1 MAWIEVHD
9 TLPDHPKVLRAAK
22 ALKLDSDALVGKLVR
37 LWVWAL
43 GNREDGMLNDLD
55 ADRLDVI
62 MQYRGKASALLEA
75 LVENRLLD
83 ALPDEHYMIH
93 DWDEHVMMLRDKREE
108 KRKQNAERVKRY
120 RNAKKRMEPENCNA
134 DVTHEC
140 NADVMRYNGVT
151 CNASNARTVPNR
163 TIDDLN
169 DDPTTLAVCARET
182 APLPVDNFEDQVRET
197 ISEGFLRLTGRG
209 ADWLEKLCAEHHIAH
224 KPGTVDMSPEMVL
237 LAVSRAVTYG
247 AKSIV
252 GYSTRVMVEWRRNG
266 LFSPAAVDEWEAA
279 RDGV

>member
-43 GNREDGMLNDLD
+43 GNREDGVLNDLD
-55 ADRLDVI
+55 ADRLEVI

-75 LVENRLLD
+75 LVANRLLD

-120 RNAKKRMEPENCNA
+120 RNAKKRMESENCNA
-134 DVTHEC
+134 DVMHEC
-140 NADVMRYNGVT
+140 NADVTHYNGVT

-197 ISEGFLRLTGRG
+197 ISEGFLRLTGREANPVELDALVANTG
-209 ADWLEKLCAEHHIAH
+209 AD
-224 KPGTVDMSPEMVL
+224 GGMSPEMVL

-252 GYSTRVMVEWRRNG
+252 GYSTRVMVEWRRKG

>member
-22 ALKLDSDALVGKLVR
+22 ALKLDSDAIVGKLVR

-62 MQYRGKASALLEA
+62 MQYKGKASALLEA
-75 LVENRLLD
+75 LVANRLLD
-83 ALPDEHYMIH
+83 ALPNEHYMIH

-120 RNAKKRMEPENCNA
+120 RNAKKRMESEDCNA

-140 NADVMRYNGVT
+140 NADVTHYNGVT

-182 APLPVDNFEDQVRET
+182 APLPVDNFENQVRET
-197 ISEGFLRLTGRG
+197 ISDGFLRLTGREANPVELDALVANTG
-209 ADWLEKLCAEHHIAH
+209 AD
-224 KPGTVDMSPEMVL
+224 GGMSPEMVL

-252 GYSTRVMVEWRRNG
+252 GYSTRVMGGWRMKG
-266 LFSPAAVDEWEAA
+266 LFSPAAVDEWEVA

>member
-43 GNREDGMLNDLD
+43 GNREDGVLNDLD

-62 MQYRGKASALLEA
+62 MQYKGKASALLEA
-75 LVENRLLD
+75 LVTNRLLD

-120 RNAKKRMEPENCNA
+120 RNAKKRMESENCNA
-134 DVTHEC
+134 DVMHEC
-140 NADVMRYNGVT
+140 NADVTHYNGVT

-182 APLPVDNFEDQVRET
+182 APLPVDNFEDRVRET
-197 ISEGFLRLTGRG
+197 ISEGFLHQTGRKVNPVELDALVANTG
-209 ADWLEKLCAEHHIAH
+209 A
-224 KPGTVDMSPEMVL
+224 GGGMSPEMVL

-252 GYSTRVMVEWRRNG
+252 GYSIRVMGGWRMRG

>member
-43 GNREDGMLNDLD
+43 GNREDGVLNDLD

-62 MQYRGKASALLEA
+62 MQYKGKASALLEA
-75 LVENRLLD
+75 LIANRLLD

-120 RNAKKRMEPENCNA
+120 RNAKKRMESENCNA
-134 DVTHEC
+134 DVMHEC
-140 NADVMRYNGVT
+140 NADVTHYNGVT
-151 CNASNARTVPNR
+151 YNASNARTVPNR

-197 ISEGFLRLTGRG
+197 ISDGFLRLTGREANPVELDALVANTG
-209 ADWLEKLCAEHHIAH
+209 AD
-224 KPGTVDMSPEMVL
+224 GGMSPEMVL

-252 GYSTRVMVEWRRNG
+252 GYSTRVMVEWRRKG

>member
-43 GNREDGMLNDLD
+43 GNREDGVLNDLD

-62 MQYRGKASALLEA
+62 MQYKGKASALLEA
-75 LVENRLLD
+75 LVTNRLLD

-120 RNAKKRMEPENCNA
+120 RNAKKRMESENCNA
-134 DVTHEC
+134 DVMHEC
-140 NADVMRYNGVT
+140 NADVTHYNGVT

-163 TIDDLN
+163 TIEDLN

-182 APLPVDNFEDQVRET
+182 EPLPVDNFEDRVRET
-197 ISEGFLRLTGRG
+197 ISEGFLRMTGRNANPVELDALVANTG
-209 ADWLEKLCAEHHIAH
+209 SD
-224 KPGTVDMSPEMVL
+224 GGMSPEMVL

-252 GYSTRVMVEWRRNG
+252 GYSTRVMVEWRRKG

>member
-43 GNREDGMLNDLD
+43 GNREDGVLNDLD

-62 MQYRGKASALLEA
+62 MQYKGKASALLEA
-75 LVENRLLD
+75 LVVNRLLD

-120 RNAKKRMEPENCNA
+120 RNAKKRMESENCNA
-134 DVTHEC
+134 DVMHEC
-140 NADVMRYNGVT
+140 NADVTHYNGVT

-197 ISEGFLRLTGRG
+197 ISEGFLRLTGREANPVELDALVANTG
-209 ADWLEKLCAEHHIAH
+209 SD
-224 KPGTVDMSPEMVL
+224 GGMSPEMVL

-252 GYSTRVMVEWRRNG
+252 GYSTRVMGGWRMRK

>member
-43 GNREDGMLNDLD
+43 GNREDGVLNDLD

-75 LVENRLLD
+75 LVANRLLD

-120 RNAKKRMEPENCNA
+120 RNAKKRMESENCNA
-134 DVTHEC
+134 DVMHEC
-140 NADVMRYNGVT
+140 NADVTHYNGVT

-182 APLPVDNFEDQVRET
+182 APLPVDNCEDQVRGT
-197 ISEGFLRLTGRG
+197 ISDGFLRLTGREANPVELDALVANTG
-209 ADWLEKLCAEHHIAH
+209 SD
-224 KPGTVDMSPEMVL
+224 GGMSPEMVL

-252 GYSTRVMVEWRRNG
+252 GYSTRVMGGWRMRK
-266 LFSPAAVDEWEAA
+266 LFSPDAVDEWEAA

>member
-43 GNREDGMLNDLD
+43 GNREDGVLNDLD

-75 LVENRLLD
+75 LVANRLLD

-120 RNAKKRMEPENCNA
+120 RNAKKRMESENCNA
-134 DVTHEC
+134 DVMHEC
-140 NADVMRYNGVT
+140 NADVTHYNGVT

-182 APLPVDNFEDQVRET
+182 APLPVDNFEDLVRET
-197 ISEGFLRLTGRG
+197 ISDGFLRLTGRKANPVELDALVANTG
-209 ADWLEKLCAEHHIAH
+209 SD
-224 KPGTVDMSPEMVL
+224 GGMSPEMVL

>member
-43 GNREDGMLNDLD
+43 GNREDGVLNDLD

-75 LVENRLLD
+75 LVANRLLD

-120 RNAKKRMEPENCNA
+120 RNAKKRMESENCNA

-182 APLPVDNFEDQVRET
+182 APLPVDNFMDQVRET
-197 ISEGFLRLTGRG
+197 ISDGFLRLTGREANPVELDALVANTG
-209 ADWLEKLCAEHHIAH
+209 SD
-224 KPGTVDMSPEMVL
+224 GGMSPEMVL

-252 GYSTRVMVEWRRNG
+252 GYSTRVMVEWRRKG
-266 LFSPAAVDEWEAA
+266 LFLPAAVDEWEAA

>member
-43 GNREDGMLNDLD
+43 GNREDGVLNDLD

-62 MQYRGKASALLEA
+62 MQYKGKASALLEA
-75 LVENRLLD
+75 LVTNRLLD

-120 RNAKKRMEPENCNA
+120 RNAKKRMESENCNA
-134 DVTHEC
+134 DVMHEC
-140 NADVMRYNGVT
+140 NADVTHYNGVT

-182 APLPVDNFEDQVRET
+182 EPLPVDNFEDRVRET
-197 ISEGFLRLTGRG
+197 ISEGFLHLTGREANPVELDALVANTG
-209 ADWLEKLCAEHHIAH
+209 AD
-224 KPGTVDMSPEMVL
+224 GGMSPEMVL

-252 GYSTRVMVEWRRNG
+252 GYSTRVMVEWRRKG
-266 LFSPAAVDEWEAA
+266 LFSPAAVDEWEVA

>member
-22 ALKLDSDALVGKLVR
+22 TLKLDSDALVGKLVR

-43 GNREDGMLNDLD
+43 GNREDGVLNDLD

-62 MQYRGKASALLEA
+62 MQYKGKASALLEA
-75 LVENRLLD
+75 LVTNRLLD

-120 RNAKKRMEPENCNA
+120 RNAKKRMESENCNA
-134 DVTHEC
+134 DVTH
-140 NADVMRYNGVT
+140 YNGVT

-197 ISEGFLRLTGRG
+197 ISEGFLRLTGREAIPVELDALVANTG
-209 ADWLEKLCAEHHIAH
+209 AD
-224 KPGTVDMSPEMVL
+224 GGMSPEMVL

-252 GYSTRVMVEWRRNG
+252 GYSTRVMVEWRRKG
-266 LFSPAAVDEWEAA
+266 LFSPAAVDEWEVA

>member
-43 GNREDGMLNDLD
+43 GNREDGVLNDLD

-62 MQYRGKASALLEA
+62 MQYKGKASALLEA
-75 LVENRLLD
+75 LIANRLLD

-120 RNAKKRMEPENCNA
+120 RNAKKRMESENCNA
-134 DVTHEC
+134 DVMHEC
-140 NADVMRYNGVT
+140 NADVTHYNGVT

-182 APLPVDNFEDQVRET
+182 APLPVDNFEDQVRGT
-197 ISEGFLRLTGRG
+197 ISDGFLRLTGRDANPVELDALVANTG
-209 ADWLEKLCAEHHIAH
+209 AD
-224 KPGTVDMSPEMVL
+224 GGMSPEMVL

-252 GYSTRVMVEWRRNG
+252 GYSTRVMVEWRRKG

>member
-43 GNREDGMLNDLD
+43 GNREDGVLNDLD

-75 LVENRLLD
+75 LVANRLLD

-120 RNAKKRMEPENCNA
+120 RNAKKRMESENCNA
-134 DVTHEC
+134 DVMHEC
-140 NADVMRYNGVT
+140 NADVTHYNGVT

-197 ISEGFLRLTGRG
+197 ISDGFLRLTGREVNPVELDAFVANTG
-209 ADWLEKLCAEHHIAH
+209 AD
-224 KPGTVDMSPEMVL
+224 GGMSPEMVL

-252 GYSTRVMVEWRRNG
+252 GYSTRVMVEWRRKG

>member
-43 GNREDGMLNDLD
+43 GNREDGVLNDLD

-62 MQYRGKASALLEA
+62 MQYKGKASALLEA
-75 LVENRLLD
+75 LVANRLLD

-120 RNAKKRMEPENCNA
+120 RNAKKRMESENCNA
-134 DVTHEC
+134 DVMHEC
-140 NADVMRYNGVT
+140 NADVTHYNGVT

-182 APLPVDNFEDQVRET
+182 APLPVDNFEDQVRGT
-197 ISEGFLRLTGRG
+197 ISDGFLRLTGREANPVELDALVANTG
-209 ADWLEKLCAEHHIAH
+209 SD
-224 KPGTVDMSPEMVL
+224 GGMSPEMVL

-252 GYSTRVMVEWRRNG
+252 GYSTRVMGGWRMRK

>member
-120 RNAKKRMEPENCNA
+120 RNAKKRMEPKNCNADVMHECNA
-134 DVTHEC
+134 DVTH
-140 NADVMRYNGVT
+140 YNGVT

-197 ISEGFLRLTGRG
+197 ISEGFLRLTGREANPVELDALVANTG
-209 ADWLEKLCAEHHIAH
+209 AD
-224 KPGTVDMSPEMVL
+224 GGMSPEMVL

-252 GYSTRVMVEWRRNG
+252 GYSTRVIGGWRMRK
-266 LFSPAAVDEWEAA
+266 LFSPTAVDEWEAA

>member
-22 ALKLDSDALVGKLVR
+22 GLKLDSDALVGKLVR

-43 GNREDGMLNDLD
+43 GNREDGVLNDLD

-62 MQYRGKASALLEA
+62 MQYKGKASALLEA
-75 LVENRLLD
+75 LVANRLLD

-120 RNAKKRMEPENCNA
+120 RNAKKRMESENCNA
-134 DVTHEC
+134 DVMHEC
-140 NADVMRYNGVT
+140 NADVTHYNGVT

-182 APLPVDNFEDQVRET
+182 APLPVDNCEDQVRET
-197 ISEGFLRLTGRG
+197 ISDGFLRLTGREANPVELDALVANTG
-209 ADWLEKLCAEHHIAH
+209 
-224 KPGTVDMSPEMVL
+224 VDGGMSPEMVL

-252 GYSTRVMVEWRRNG
+252 GYSSRVMGGWRMKR

>member
-43 GNREDGMLNDLD
+43 GNREDGVLNDLD

-62 MQYRGKASALLEA
+62 MQYKGKASALLEA
-75 LVENRLLD
+75 LVANRLLD

-120 RNAKKRMEPENCNA
+120 RNAKKRMESENCNA
-134 DVTHEC
+134 DVMHEC
-140 NADVMRYNGVT
+140 NADVTHYNGVT

-197 ISEGFLRLTGRG
+197 ISDGFLRLTGREANPVELDALVANTG
-209 ADWLEKLCAEHHIAH
+209 SD
-224 KPGTVDMSPEMVL
+224 GGMSPEMVL

-252 GYSTRVMVEWRRNG
+252 GYSTRVMVEWRRKG
-266 LFSPAAVDEWEAA
+266 LFSPTAVDEWEAA

>member
-22 ALKLDSDALVGKLVR
+22 SLKLDSDALVGKLVR

-43 GNREDGMLNDLD
+43 GNREDGVLNDLD

-75 LVENRLLD
+75 LVANRLLD

-120 RNAKKRMEPENCNA
+120 RDAKKRMESENCNA
-134 DVTHEC
+134 DVMHEC
-140 NADVMRYNGVT
+140 NADVTHYNSVT

-197 ISEGFLRLTGRG
+197 ISKGFLRLTGRNANPVELDALVANTG
-209 ADWLEKLCAEHHIAH
+209 AD
-224 KPGTVDMSPEMVL
+224 GGMSPEMVL

-247 AKSIV
+247 AKSII

>member
-43 GNREDGMLNDLD
+43 GNREDGILNDLD

-62 MQYRGKASALLEA
+62 MQYKGKASALLEA
-75 LVENRLLD
+75 LVTNRLLD

-120 RNAKKRMEPENCNA
+120 RNAKKRMESENCNA
-134 DVTHEC
+134 DVMHEC
-140 NADVMRYNGVT
+140 NADVTHYNGVT

-169 DDPTTLAVCARET
+169 DDPTTLAVCARE
-182 APLPVDNFEDQVRET
+182 AEPLPVDNFEDRVRET
-197 ISEGFLRLTGRG
+197 ISEGFLHLTGREANPVELDALVANTG
-209 ADWLEKLCAEHHIAH
+209 AD
-224 KPGTVDMSPEMVL
+224 GGMSPEMVL

-252 GYSTRVMVEWRRNG
+252 GYSTRVMVEWRRKG

>member
-9 TLPDHPKVLRAAK
+9 TLPDHPKVLRIAK
-22 ALKLDSDALVGKLVR
+22 TLKLDSDALVGKLVR

-43 GNREDGMLNDLD
+43 GNREDGVLNDLD

-62 MQYRGKASALLEA
+62 MQYKGKASALLEA
-75 LVENRLLD
+75 LVANRLLD

-120 RNAKKRMEPENCNA
+120 RNAKKRMESENCNA
-134 DVTHEC
+134 DVMHEC
-140 NADVMRYNGVT
+140 NADVTHYNGVT

-197 ISEGFLRLTGRG
+197 ISEGFLRLTGREANPVELDALVANTG
-209 ADWLEKLCAEHHIAH
+209 SD
-224 KPGTVDMSPEMVL
+224 GGMSPEMVL

-252 GYSTRVMVEWRRNG
+252 GYSTRVMVEWRRKG
-266 LFSPAAVDEWEAA
+266 LFSPTAVDEWEAA

>member
-37 LWVWAL
+37 LWVWTL
-43 GNREDGMLNDLD
+43 GNREDGVLNDLD

-62 MQYRGKASALLEA
+62 MQYKGKASALLEA
-75 LVENRLLD
+75 LVVNRLLD

-120 RNAKKRMEPENCNA
+120 RNAKKRMESENCNA
-134 DVTHEC
+134 DVMHEC
-140 NADVMRYNGVT
+140 NADVTHYNGVT

-197 ISEGFLRLTGRG
+197 ISEGFLRLTGREANPVELDALVANTG
-209 ADWLEKLCAEHHIAH
+209 SD
-224 KPGTVDMSPEMVL
+224 GGMSPEMVL

-252 GYSTRVMVEWRRNG
+252 GYSTRVMGGWRMRK

>member
-43 GNREDGMLNDLD
+43 GNREDGVLNDLD
-55 ADRLDVI
+55 ADRLEVI

-75 LVENRLLD
+75 LVANRLLD

-120 RNAKKRMEPENCNA
+120 RNAKKRMESENCNA
-134 DVTHEC
+134 DVMHEC
-140 NADVMRYNGVT
+140 NADVTHYNGVT

-197 ISEGFLRLTGRG
+197 ISEGFLRLTGREANPVELDALVANTG
-209 ADWLEKLCAEHHIAH
+209 AD
-224 KPGTVDMSPEMVL
+224 GGMSPEMVL

-252 GYSTRVMVEWRRNG
+252 GYSTRVMVEWRRKG
-266 LFSPAAVDEWEAA
+266 LFSPAAVDEWEVA

>member
-43 GNREDGMLNDLD
+43 GNREDGVLNDLD

-75 LVENRLLD
+75 LVANRLLD
-83 ALPDEHYMIH
+83 ALPNEHYMIH

-120 RNAKKRMEPENCNA
+120 RNAKKRMESKNCNA

-140 NADVMRYNGVT
+140 NADVTHYNGVT

-197 ISEGFLRLTGRG
+197 ISEGFLRLTGREANPVELDALVANTG
-209 ADWLEKLCAEHHIAH
+209 
-224 KPGTVDMSPEMVL
+224 VDGGMSPEMVL

-252 GYSTRVMVEWRRNG
+252 GYSTRVMVEWRRKG

>member
-22 ALKLDSDALVGKLVR
+22 TLKLDSDALVGKLIR

-43 GNREDGMLNDLD
+43 GNREDGVLNDLD

-62 MQYRGKASALLEA
+62 MQYKGKASALLEA
-75 LVENRLLD
+75 LVANRLLD

-120 RNAKKRMEPENCNA
+120 RNAKKRMESENCNA
-134 DVTHEC
+134 DVMHEC
-140 NADVMRYNGVT
+140 NADVTHYNGVT

-182 APLPVDNFEDQVRET
+182 EPLPVDNFEDRVRET
-197 ISEGFLRLTGRG
+197 ISEGFLHLTGRKANPVELDALVANTG
-209 ADWLEKLCAEHHIAH
+209 AD
-224 KPGTVDMSPEMVL
+224 GGMSPEMVL

-252 GYSTRVMVEWRRNG
+252 GYSTRVMVEWRRKG

>member
-43 GNREDGMLNDLD
+43 GNREDGVLNDLD

-62 MQYRGKASALLEA
+62 MQYKGKASALLEA
-75 LVENRLLD
+75 LVTNRLLD

-120 RNAKKRMEPENCNA
+120 RNAKKRMESENCNA

-140 NADVMRYNGVT
+140 NADVTHYNGVT

-197 ISEGFLRLTGRG
+197 ISDGFLRLTGREANPVELDALVANTG
-209 ADWLEKLCAEHHIAH
+209 AD
-224 KPGTVDMSPEMVL
+224 GGMSPEMVL
-237 LAVSRAVTYG
+237 RAVSRAVTYG

-252 GYSTRVMVEWRRNG
+252 GYSSRVMGGWRMKG

-279 RDGV
+279 RDGI

>member
-43 GNREDGMLNDLD
+43 GNREDGVLNDLD

-62 MQYRGKASALLEA
+62 MQYRGKSSALLEA
-75 LVENRLLD
+75 LVANRLLD

-120 RNAKKRMEPENCNA
+120 RNAKKQMESENCNA

-140 NADVMRYNGVT
+140 NADVMHYNGVT

-197 ISEGFLRLTGRG
+197 ISEGFLRLTGRNANPVELDALVANTG
-209 ADWLEKLCAEHHIAH
+209 AD
-224 KPGTVDMSPEMVL
+224 GGMSPEMVL
-237 LAVSRAVTYG
+237 LAVSRAVTHG

-252 GYSTRVMVEWRRNG
+252 GYSSRVMGGWRMRG

>member
-43 GNREDGMLNDLD
+43 GNREDGVLNDLD

-62 MQYRGKASALLEA
+62 MQYKGKASALLEA
-75 LVENRLLD
+75 LVTNRLLD

-120 RNAKKRMEPENCNA
+120 RNAKKRMESENCNA

-140 NADVMRYNGVT
+140 NADVTHYNGVT

-163 TIDDLN
+163 TIDD
-169 DDPTTLAVCARET
+169 DDDTTPVSVCARAISNAFERAAGRPPMPEELQALASWTAGYLAMPTET
-182 APLPVDNFEDQVRET
+182 VCEAVRRAAAHGARSLTQYAEKT
-197 ISEGFLRLTGRG
+197 LSEWRKIGLTGIREIE
-209 ADWLEKLCAEHHIAH
+209 D
-224 KPGTVDMSPEMVL
+224 
-237 LAVSRAVTYG
+237 
-247 AKSIV
+247 
-252 GYSTRVMVEWRRNG
+252 
-266 LFSPAAVDEWEAA
+266 WEAEQ
-279 RDGV
+279 DEL

>member
-22 ALKLDSDALVGKLVR
+22 TLKLDSDALVGKLVR

-43 GNREDGMLNDLD
+43 GNREDGVLNDLD

-75 LVENRLLD
+75 LVANRLLD

-120 RNAKKRMEPENCNA
+120 RNAKKRMESEDCNA
-134 DVTHEC
+134 DVMHEC

-182 APLPVDNFEDQVRET
+182 EPLPVDNFEDRVRET
-197 ISEGFLRLTGRG
+197 ISEGFLRLTGREANPVELDALAANTG
-209 ADWLEKLCAEHHIAH
+209 AD
-224 KPGTVDMSPEMVL
+224 GGMSPEMVL

-252 GYSTRVMVEWRRNG
+252 GYSSRVMGGWRMRG

>member
-43 GNREDGMLNDLD
+43 GNREDGVLNDLD

-62 MQYRGKASALLEA
+62 MQYKGKSSALLEA
-75 LVENRLLD
+75 LVANRLLD

-93 DWDEHVMMLRDKREE
+93 DWDEHVMMLRDKRDE

-120 RNAKKRMEPENCNA
+120 RNAKKRMESENCNA
-134 DVTHEC
+134 DVMHEC
-140 NADVMRYNGVT
+140 NADVTHYNDVT

-197 ISEGFLRLTGRG
+197 ISDGFLRLTGRE
-209 ADWLEKLCAEHHIAH
+209 ANPVELDALIANT
-224 KPGTVDMSPEMVL
+224 GSDGGMSPEMVL

-252 GYSTRVMVEWRRNG
+252 GYSSRVMGGWRMRG

>member
-22 ALKLDSDALVGKLVR
+22 TLKLDSDALVGKLVR

-43 GNREDGMLNDLD
+43 GNREDGVLNDLD

-62 MQYRGKASALLEA
+62 MQYKGKASALLEA
-75 LVENRLLD
+75 MVANRLLD

-120 RNAKKRMEPENCNA
+120 RNAKKRTESENCNA

-140 NADVMRYNGVT
+140 NADVTHYNGVT

-197 ISEGFLRLTGRG
+197 ISDGFLHMTGREANPVELDALVANTG
-209 ADWLEKLCAEHHIAH
+209 SD
-224 KPGTVDMSPEMVL
+224 GGMSPEMVL

-252 GYSTRVMVEWRRNG
+252 GYSTRVMGGWRMKG

>member
-62 MQYRGKASALLEA
+62 MQYKGKASALLEA
-75 LVENRLLD
+75 LVANRLLD
-83 ALPDEHYMIH
+83 ALPNEHYMIH

-120 RNAKKRMEPENCNA
+120 RNAKKRMESENCNA
-134 DVTHEC
+134 HVTHEC

-197 ISEGFLRLTGRG
+197 ISDGFLRLTGREANPVELDALVANTG
-209 ADWLEKLCAEHHIAH
+209 AD
-224 KPGTVDMSPEMVL
+224 GGMSPEMVL

-252 GYSTRVMVEWRRNG
+252 GYSSRVMGGWRMRG

>member
-9 TLPDHPKVLRAAK
+9 NLPDHPKVLRAAK

-62 MQYRGKASALLEA
+62 MQYKGKSSALLEA
-75 LVENRLLD
+75 LVANRLLD
-83 ALPDEHYMIH
+83 ALPNEHYMIH

-120 RNAKKRMEPENCNA
+120 RNAKKRIESENCNA

-197 ISEGFLRLTGRG
+197 ISEGFLHLTGREANPVELDALVANTG
-209 ADWLEKLCAEHHIAH
+209 AD
-224 KPGTVDMSPEMVL
+224 GGMSPEMVL

-252 GYSTRVMVEWRRNG
+252 GYSTRVMVEWRRKG

>member
-43 GNREDGMLNDLD
+43 GNREDGVLNDLD

-75 LVENRLLD
+75 LVANRLLD
-83 ALPDEHYMIH
+83 ALPNEHYMIH

-120 RNAKKRMEPENCNA
+120 RNAKKRMESENCNA
-134 DVTHEC
+134 DVMHEC
-140 NADVMRYNGVT
+140 NADVTHYNDVT

-197 ISEGFLRLTGRG
+197 ISKGFLRLTGREANPVELDALVANTG
-209 ADWLEKLCAEHHIAH
+209 AD
-224 KPGTVDMSPEMVL
+224 GGMSPEMVL

-252 GYSTRVMVEWRRNG
+252 GYSSRVMGGWRMNR

>member
-43 GNREDGMLNDLD
+43 GNREDGVLNDLD

-62 MQYRGKASALLEA
+62 MQYKGKASALLEA
-75 LVENRLLD
+75 LVANRLLD

-120 RNAKKRMEPENCNA
+120 RNAKKRMESENCNA
-134 DVTHEC
+134 DVMHEC
-140 NADVMRYNGVT
+140 NADVTHYNGVT

-197 ISEGFLRLTGRG
+197 ISDGFLRLTGREANPVELDALVANTG
-209 ADWLEKLCAEHHIAH
+209 AD
-224 KPGTVDMSPEMVL
+224 GGMSPEMVL

-252 GYSTRVMVEWRRNG
+252 GYSTRVMVEWRRKG

>member
-9 TLPDHPKVLRAAK
+9 TLPDHPKVLRAAR

-43 GNREDGMLNDLD
+43 GNREDGVLNDLD

-62 MQYRGKASALLEA
+62 MQYKGKASALLEA
-75 LVENRLLD
+75 LVTNRLLD

-120 RNAKKRMEPENCNA
+120 RNAKKRMESENCNA
-134 DVTHEC
+134 DVMHEC
-140 NADVMRYNGVT
+140 NADVTHYNGVT

-169 DDPTTLAVCARET
+169 DDPTTLAVCARE
-182 APLPVDNFEDQVRET
+182 AEPLPVDNFEDRVRET
-197 ISEGFLRLTGRG
+197 ISEGFLHLTGREANPVELDALVANTG
-209 ADWLEKLCAEHHIAH
+209 AD
-224 KPGTVDMSPEMVL
+224 GGMSPEMVL

-252 GYSTRVMVEWRRNG
+252 GYSTRVMVEWRRKG

>member
-75 LVENRLLD
+75 LVANRLLD

-120 RNAKKRMEPENCNA
+120 RNAKKRTESENCNA
-134 DVTHEC
+134 DVMHEC
-140 NADVMRYNGVT
+140 NADVTHYNGVT

-197 ISEGFLRLTGRG
+197 ISDGFLRLTGREANPVELDALVANTG
-209 ADWLEKLCAEHHIAH
+209 SD
-224 KPGTVDMSPEMVL
+224 GGMSPEMVL

-252 GYSTRVMVEWRRNG
+252 GYSTRVMVEWRRKG

>member
-62 MQYRGKASALLEA
+62 MQYKGKSSALLEA
-75 LVENRLLD
+75 LVANRLLD
-83 ALPDEHYMIH
+83 ALPNEHYMIH

-120 RNAKKRMEPENCNA
+120 RNAKKRMESENCNA

-197 ISEGFLRLTGRG
+197 ISEGFLHLTGREANPVELDALVANTG
-209 ADWLEKLCAEHHIAH
+209 AD
-224 KPGTVDMSPEMVL
+224 GGMSPEMVL

-247 AKSIV
+247 AKSII
-252 GYSTRVMVEWRRNG
+252 GYSTRVMVEWRRKG

>member
-43 GNREDGMLNDLD
+43 GNREDGVLNDLD

-62 MQYRGKASALLEA
+62 MQYKGKASALLEA
-75 LVENRLLD
+75 LVTNRLLD
-83 ALPDEHYMIH
+83 ALPGEHYMIH

-120 RNAKKRMEPENCNA
+120 RNAKKRMESENCNA

-140 NADVMRYNGVT
+140 NADVTHYNGVT

-169 DDPTTLAVCARET
+169 DDPTTLAVCAREA
-182 APLPVDNFEDQVRET
+182 APLPVDNFEDRVRET
-197 ISEGFLRLTGRG
+197 ISEGFLHLTGREANPVELDALVANTG
-209 ADWLEKLCAEHHIAH
+209 AD
-224 KPGTVDMSPEMVL
+224 GGMSPEMVL

-247 AKSIV
+247 ARTIV
-252 GYSTRVMVEWRRNG
+252 GYSVRVMAEWRRKG

>member
-43 GNREDGMLNDLD
+43 GNREDGVLNDLD
-55 ADRLDVI
+55 ADRLEVI

-75 LVENRLLD
+75 LVANRLLD
-83 ALPDEHYMIH
+83 VLPDEHYMIH

-120 RNAKKRMEPENCNA
+120 RNAKKRMESENCNA

-140 NADVMRYNGVT
+140 NADVTHYNGVT

-197 ISEGFLRLTGRG
+197 ISDGFLRLTGREANPVELDALVANTG
-209 ADWLEKLCAEHHIAH
+209 AD
-224 KPGTVDMSPEMVL
+224 GGMSPEMVL
-237 LAVSRAVTYG
+237 RAVSRAVTYG

-252 GYSTRVMVEWRRNG
+252 GYSSRVMGGWRMKG

-279 RDGV
+279 RDGI

>member
-43 GNREDGMLNDLD
+43 GNREDGVLNDLD

-62 MQYRGKASALLEA
+62 MQYKGKASALLEA
-75 LVENRLLD
+75 LVTNRLLD

-120 RNAKKRMEPENCNA
+120 RNAKKRMESENCNA
-134 DVTHEC
+134 DVMHEC
-140 NADVMRYNGVT
+140 NADVTHYNGVT

-197 ISEGFLRLTGRG
+197 ISEGFLRLTGREANPVELDALVANTG
-209 ADWLEKLCAEHHIAH
+209 SD
-224 KPGTVDMSPEMVL
+224 GGMSPEMVL

-252 GYSTRVMVEWRRNG
+252 GYSTRVMGGWRMRK